1 MALKISLSRSCPA
14 VLVRNLNRTAANP
27 TPHPVTVAYSA
38 VVAPI
43 SSLARFRGPVPG
55 AVPALRGLVSG
66 LVPDDGECGVAH
78 DFS

>member
-27 TPHPVTVAYSA
+27 TPQPVTVAYSA

-43 SSLARFRGPVPG
+43 WSRSRRSCLRSLAPRGF
-55 AVPALRGLVSG
+55 LV
-66 LVPDDGECGVAH
+66 VADDGECGVAH